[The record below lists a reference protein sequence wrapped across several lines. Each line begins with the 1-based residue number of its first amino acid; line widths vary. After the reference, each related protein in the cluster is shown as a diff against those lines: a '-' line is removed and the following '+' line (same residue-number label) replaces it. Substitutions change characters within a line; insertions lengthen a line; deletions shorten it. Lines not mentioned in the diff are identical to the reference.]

1 MIGPFQVPGTWGRW
15 YSRCLALNFCGE
27 GGNVD
32 QLLADR
38 VALVTGAGRGIGR
51 AIAEVYAEHGAHVV
65 VSDVVAEQAH
75 AVADGINA
83 AGGPEAIALHLDVAD
98 PESVQ
103 QAVGATVAAFGRLDI
118 LVNNAGIHRGH
129 LIVDFPLEDW
139 DAVFAVNMRGAFL
152 CSQAAARQ
160 MIKQG
165 HGGCILNMSSA
176 SGKKPDPKG
185 AAYCASKSA
194 VNGFTRVLALELG
207 QYGIRANA
215 VLPGATDTRM
225 LRDVVDR
232 VPGLMDELLARTAL
246 NEVATPRDQANA
258 FVFLA
263 SALASHITGEQL
275 VVSGGEF
282 MDT

>member
-1 MIGPFQVPGTWGRW
+1 LT
-15 YSRCLALNFCGE
+15 
-27 GGNVD
+27 D
-32 QLLADR
+32 K
-38 VALVTGAGRGIGR
+38 VALVTGAARGIGR
-51 AIAEVYAEHGAHVV
+51 AIAKVYAEHGAHVA
-65 VSDVVAEQAH
+65 VSDILVDQAQ
-75 AVADGINA
+75 AVTDGINA
-83 AGGPEAIALHLDVAD
+83 AGGPKAIALRLDVTD

-103 QAVGATVAAFGRLDI
+103 QAVDATVAEFGRIDI

-139 DAVFAVNMRGAFL
+139 EAVFAVNMRGTFL
-152 CSQAAARQ
+152 CSQAVARQ

-165 HGGCILNMSSA
+165 DGGCIISMSSA

-194 VNGFTRVLALELG
+194 IIGFTRVLALELG

-215 VLPGATDTRM
+215 VLPGATDTKM

-246 NEVATPRDQANA
+246 NKIATPRDQANA

-263 SALASHITGEQL
+263 SDLASHITGEQL

>member
-1 MIGPFQVPGTWGRW
+1 M
-15 YSRCLALNFCGE
+15 AN
-27 GGNVD
+27 
-32 QLLADR
+32 LLTDK
-38 VALVTGAGRGIGR
+38 VALVTGAARGIGR
-51 AIAEVYAEHGAHVV
+51 AIAEVYAEHGAHVA
-65 VSDVVAEQAH
+65 VSDILVDQAQ

-83 AGGPEAIALHLDVAD
+83 AGGPKAIALHLDVSD

-103 QAVGATVAAFGRLDI
+103 KGVDATVAEFGRIDI

-129 LIVDFPLEDW
+129 FIVDFPLEDW
-139 DAVFAVNMRGAFL
+139 EAVFAVNMRGTFL
-152 CSQAAARQ
+152 CSQAVARQ

-165 HGGCILNMSSA
+165 DGGCIINMSSA

-194 VNGFTRVLALELG
+194 VIGFTRVLALELG

-215 VLPGATDTRM
+215 VLPGATDTKM

-232 VPGLMDELLARTAL
+232 VPGLMDELVARTAL
-246 NEVATPRDQANA
+246 DRIATPRDQANA

-263 SALASHITGEQL
+263 SDLASHVTGEQL